1 MTDIGFVCDRCSTF
15 SALSVV
21 DCPTCGARLAPPVA
35 AAPRPSLPESL
46 SPAGFAPAPG
56 AARPAPAAAP
66 AAPAPGPRP
75 RAGKEPAMPDM
86 RPCPN
91 CGTQIPAEFRFC
103 GACGSAIE
111 AAPPA
116 AAAGGGGTM
125 FFGAMQLPGRAR
137 LILIKGEGLDGVSY
151 HLNATEHVAGRT
163 EGAVL
168 FEEDPLMSPRHANFF
183 YRDNRLFVRDEG
195 SANGVFIRIR
205 APMTVDSGATF
216 LVGEQL
222 LQVEAVPI
230 DLAPTPDAEGTYF
243 YCSPKRPAKLKLVQ
257 RLRGGDVGM
266 IYRAR
271 TDSITIGREG
281 NDVNFPEDLFI
292 SGRHCSIAC
301 APDGRFVIT
310 DLGSKN
316 GTFLRVVDEAP
327 LSHSDYVFMGQQL
340 LRVEIT

>member
-1 MTDIGFVCDRCSTF
+1 M
-15 SALSVV
+15 SA
-21 DCPTCGARLAPPVA
+21 T
-35 AAPRPSLPESL
+35 
-46 SPAGFAPAPG
+46 
-56 AARPAPAAAP
+56 
-66 AAPAPGPRP
+66 
-75 RAGKEPAMPDM
+75 

-91 CGTQIPAEFRFC
+91 CGTHIPVEFKFC
-103 GACGSAIE
+103 GACGSHVE
-111 AAPPA
+111 PA
-116 AAAGGGGTM
+116 QDQQAAGGGRTM

-151 HLNATEHVAGRT
+151 HLNATEHVAGRI
-163 EGAVL
+163 EGAIL

-183 YRDNRLFVRDEG
+183 YRDNKLFVRDEG
-195 SANGVFIRIR
+195 AANGVFIRIR
-205 APMTVDSGATF
+205 TPLTVDSGATF

-243 YCSPKRPAKLKLVQ
+243 YASPKRPAKLKLVQ

-271 TDSITIGREG
+271 TDAITIGREG

-292 SGRHCSIAC
+292 SGRHCSLAC

-316 GTFLRVVDEAP
+316 GTFLRVVDEAQ
-327 LSHSDYVFMGQQL
+327 LAHGDYVFLGQQL

>member
-1 MTDIGFVCDRCSTF
+1 M
-15 SALSVV
+15 SA
-21 DCPTCGARLAPPVA
+21 T
-35 AAPRPSLPESL
+35 
-46 SPAGFAPAPG
+46 
-56 AARPAPAAAP
+56 
-66 AAPAPGPRP
+66 
-75 RAGKEPAMPDM
+75 

-91 CGTQIPAEFRFC
+91 CGTHIPVEFRFC
-103 GACGSAIE
+103 GACGSAVE
-111 AAPPA
+111 PVPDQAQ
-116 AAAGGGGTM
+116 AAGGGRTM
-125 FFGAMQLPGRAR
+125 FFGAMQQTGRAR

-151 HLNATEHVAGRT
+151 HLNATEHVAGRI
-163 EGAVL
+163 EGAIL

-183 YRDNRLFVRDEG
+183 YRENRLCVRDEG

-205 APMTVDSGATF
+205 TPMTVDSGATF

-222 LQVEAVPI
+222 LQIEAVPL

-243 YCSPKRPAKLKLVQ
+243 YASPKRPAKLKLVQ

-271 TDSITIGREG
+271 TDAITIGREG

-292 SGRHCSIAC
+292 SGRHCSLAC
-301 APDGRFVIT
+301 APDGRFVVT

-316 GTFLRVVDEAP
+316 GTFLRVVDESP
-327 LSHSDYVFMGQQL
+327 LAHGDYVFLGQQL

>member
-1 MTDIGFVCDRCSTF
+1 MMEIGFVCDRCSTF
-15 SALSVV
+15 TPLNQTT
-21 DCPTCGARLAPPVA
+21 CQLCGASLDLGGQDTAVAPVPPSLA
-35 AAPRPSLPESL
+35 AAV
-46 SPAGFAPAPG
+46 AAPAP
-56 AARPAPAAAP
+56 APYAPAAAP
-66 AAPAPGPRP
+66 APAAPSH
-75 RAGKEPAMPDM
+75 KEPEMSAT

-91 CGTQIPAEFRFC
+91 CGTHIPVEFRFC
-103 GACGSAIE
+103 GACGSAVE
-111 AAPPA
+111 PA
-116 AAAGGGGTM
+116 QDQAQAQPQGGGRTM

-151 HLNATEHVAGRT
+151 HLNATEHVAGRI
-163 EGAVL
+163 EGAIL

-183 YRDNRLFVRDEG
+183 YRENKLCVRDEG

-205 APMTVDSGATF
+205 TPLTVDSGATF

-222 LQVEAVPI
+222 LQIEAVPL

-243 YCSPKRPAKLKLVQ
+243 YASPKRPAKLKLVQ

-271 TDSITIGREG
+271 TDAITIGREG

-292 SGRHCSIAC
+292 SGRHCSLAC

-316 GTFLRVVDEAP
+316 GTFLRVIDEAQ
-327 LSHSDYVFMGQQL
+327 LAHGDYVFLGQQL

>member
-1 MTDIGFVCDRCSTF
+1 MDIGFVCDRCSTF
-15 SALSVV
+15 TPLNQPNCQV
-21 DCPTCGARLAPPVA
+21 CGAPLSLISPDTAVAPVPPALAAALA
-35 AAPRPSLPESL
+35 AAPA
-46 SPAGFAPAPG
+46 PAAPAPQ
-56 AARPAPAAAP
+56 APAAAP
-66 AAPAPGPRP
+66 AAPSN
-75 RAGKEPAMPDM
+75 KEPGMSAT

-91 CGTQIPAEFRFC
+91 CGTHIPVEFRFC
-103 GACGSAIE
+103 GACGSAVE
-111 AAPPA
+111 PATDQAPA
-116 AAAGGGGTM
+116 QGAGGGRTM

-151 HLNATEHVAGRT
+151 HLNATEHVAGRI
-163 EGAVL
+163 EGAIL

-183 YRDNRLFVRDEG
+183 YRENRLFVRDEG
-195 SANGVFIRIR
+195 AANGVFIRIR
-205 APMTVDSGATF
+205 TPLTVDSGATF

-222 LQVEAVPI
+222 LQIEAVPL

-243 YCSPKRPAKLKLVQ
+243 YASPKRPAKLKLVQ

-271 TDSITIGREG
+271 TDAITIGREG

-316 GTFLRVVDEAP
+316 GTFLRVVDEAQ
-327 LSHSDYVFMGQQL
+327 LSHGDYVFLGQQL